1 VISMESNPAAPG
13 GSGWREEGSHRGL
26 GEGLRRLY
34 AEYRRREA
42 AALLSLI
49 PPEAVRPLY
58 RMARDRMAS
67 RGGRPPEDPVALL
80 VDFVENELL
89 PLPPFEV
96 WLEDFRGHRGAH
108 LQGLDTDPRAP
119 DPEAPVTVEVRSF
132 RRGDGEWYAGLSL
145 FRRAPVWWGF
155 LSFSRADG
163 LPVARTADIFREED
177 PEAIRD
183 RFRSFGPDAL
193 QAFLRSALP

>member
-1 VISMESNPAAPG
+1 MESKAAATG
-13 GSGWREEGSHRGL
+13 GVGWGEEAAHRGL
-26 GEGLRRLY
+26 GEGLQRLY

-58 RMARDRMAS
+58 RMARDRVSS
-67 RGGRPPEDPVALL
+67 RGGQAPEDPVA
-80 VDFVENELL
+80 LL

-96 WLEDFRGHRGAH
+96 WLADFRGHRGAH
-108 LQGLDTDPRAP
+108 LQGLDMDPRAP
-119 DPEAPVTVEVRSF
+119 DPAAPVTVEVRSF

-163 LPVARTADIFREED
+163 IPVARTADIFREED